1 MPPMFDPQAP
11 LTAAAGRR
19 AFLMQ
24 AALAGAATAMTSAA
38 PGGSAHAQAAPKPT
52 VPLPASTAAKPGVRK
67 LGDLEVSSIGFGC
80 MVLSQVY
87 GPGVDRQQGIRMIR
101 EAFDRGVT
109 FFDTAQVYG
118 LFKNEDLVG
127 EALAPFRDQVV
138 IGTKFG
144 FQLPPE
150 ESRPPMNSRPEYVR
164 QATEASLRRLRTDY
178 IDLYYQH
185 RVDPSVPIE
194 DVAGVMKD
202 LIQEGK
208 VRRYGLSEAGG
219 ATIRRA
225 HAVHP
230 VTAVQNEFAVWTRDP
245 EHEVLPTCEEL
256 GIGFV
261 PWSPLGMGY
270 LTGAITPA
278 WRGDPKND
286 LRAGFPRF
294 QPEALRANRSLV
306 DLLGRVGQRHGA
318 TPGQV
323 ALAWLLAY
331 KPWIVPIPGTTN
343 PAHLRE
349 NIAAHAVT
357 LSPADIREIEEGF
370 AVLGVTGARAPEFYL
385 SRHDIGANLGSSSAG
400 GHGMTPLPGL

>member
-1 MPPMFDPQAP
+1 MIEQSTPPDARPAIV
-11 LTAAAGRR
+11 ASRR
-19 AFLMQ
+19 ALLMQ
-24 AALAGAATAMTSAA
+24 AALAGAATAAMPTRAVHA
-38 PGGSAHAQAAPKPT
+38 LATPRLAGGS
-52 VPLPASTAAKPGVRK
+52 PASTAINPGTRK
-67 LGDLEVSSIGFGC
+67 LGALEVSSIGFGC

-87 GPGVDRQQGIRMIR
+87 GPGVDRRQGIRMIR

-109 FFDTAQVYG
+109 FFDTAQVYE

-127 EALAPFRDQVV
+127 EALAPVRDQVV

-144 FQLPPE
+144 FQLPPVE
-150 ESRPPMNSRPEYVR
+150 GRPPMNSRPEYIR

-208 VRRYGLSEAGG
+208 VRHYGLSEAGG

-261 PWSPLGMGY
+261 PWSPVGMGY

-278 WRGDPKND
+278 WRGDPEND
-286 LRAGFPRF
+286 LRATFPRF
-294 QPEALRANRSLV
+294 QPEALRANRPIV
-306 DLLGRVGQRHGA
+306 DLLHRVGRRHGA

-323 ALAWLLAY
+323 ALAWLLAL

-343 PAHLRE
+343 PAHLQE
-349 NIAAHAVT
+349 NMGAQLVNLSAAD
-357 LSPADIREIEEGF
+357 LREIEDGF
-370 AVLGVTGARAPEFYL
+370 AAVGVTGARAPEFYL
-385 SRHDIGANLGSSSAG
+385 ARHDIGANLGSSSVG
-400 GHGMTPLPGL
+400 GKGMTPLPGA